1 MGYKLRP
8 KARKD
13 ISAIMSYIGKR
24 NPRAALAWRD
34 EIFRI
39 LDMLG
44 QLPEA
49 GAGHEEIGIGIRMFP
64 KGNYV
69 ILYETEENGIAVIRV
84 THAARD
90 REQLALR

>member
-1 MGYKLRP
+1 MGYRLRP

-13 ISAIMSYIGKR
+13 ISAIMSYIGR
-24 NPRAALAWRD
+24 QNPRAALSWRD

-39 LDMLG
+39 LEMLG
-44 QLPEA
+44 QMPEA
-49 GAGHEEIGIGIRMFP
+49 GTGHEEIGSGMRMFP

-69 ILYETEENGIAVIRV
+69 ILYEAVRNGIVVIRV

-90 REQLALR
+90 REKLALR